1 MKFNKAAM
9 TVMLA
14 IASGAFLAAAT
25 PQWGV
30 QGALAFPQGDLS
42 DSASVGL
49 QGGGHAR
56 WDFGQGHGLMARGD
70 LTLYGQ
76 RHGFSDDSLG
86 IAADYT
92 YHLDRNRRG
101 LYFLGGLSLVDYHW
115 DARDGRSHT
124 DTVLGPDLGVGYD
137 LNRNVGLQGRYTF
150 HSASGS
156 SSLDSLNLGVT
167 YTF

>member
-1 MKFNKAAM
+1 MNLKNK
-9 TVMLA
+9 VMPFMLV
-14 IASGAFLAAAT
+14 IASGAFLAGAT

-42 DSASVGL
+42 DSAAVGL

-70 LTLYGQ
+70 LTLYSQ

-86 IAADYT
+86 AAADYT

-101 LYFLGGLSLVDYHW
+101 LYLLGGLSLVDYHW
-115 DARDGRSHT
+115 STRDGQSHS

-137 LNRNVGLQGRYTF
+137 LNRNLGLQGRYTF
-150 HSASGS
+150 HSASS
-156 SSLDSLNLGVT
+156 SSNLNSLNLGVT
-167 YTF
+167 YSF